1 MKTKKNKKMAAL
13 GIGYIIL
20 ILGCICVLLPLLWMV
35 ITSLKSM
42 ADITLSKGLELF
54 PSGPSIENF
63 INIWKEYPI
72 ATYITNSMITVGGST
87 LVGVTCAALCAYGL
101 SRYEF
106 KGKAFLLSFLL
117 VTQMFPAVM
126 KIIPYYKILVTMGLN
141 NTRVGLL
148 VVYASFSIP
157 FCTWMMYGYFKS
169 IPTGLDE
176 AARVDGS
183 NAFHTFY
190 KVILPI
196 AVPGLVATVIYA
208 FLQNWN
214 EYMFASVLMSAD
226 AKKTIT
232 YAISTMADAYKIQ
245 WNYLMCA
252 AIISSVPTLA
262 VFMVMQKYLIAG
274 MTAGAVKE

>member
-1 MKTKKNKKMAAL
+1 MTKTNKNRLVLLL
-13 GIGYIIL
+13 GYVVL
-20 ILGCICVLLPLLWMV
+20 ITGCLCVLLPLSWMV

-42 ADITLSKGLELF
+42 TDITLSKGLKLF
-54 PSGPSIENF
+54 PSGPTLENF
-63 INIWKEYPI
+63 ANIWKEYPI
-72 ATYITNSMITVGGST
+72 ATYIKNSIIAVGGST
-87 LVGVTCAALCAYGL
+87 IFGVICAALCGYGL

-106 KGKAFLLSFLL
+106 RGKALLLSFLL

-126 KIIPYYKILVTMGLN
+126 KIIPYYKILVSLHLN
-141 NTRVGLL
+141 NTRTGLL
-148 VVYASFSIP
+148 VVYASFGIP
-157 FCTWMMYGYFKS
+157 FCTWMMYGYFRS

-183 NAFHTFY
+183 SAFYTFY
-190 KVILPI
+190 KIILPI
-196 AVPGLVATVIYA
+196 ALPGLVATVIYA

-214 EYMFASVLMSAD
+214 EYRFASVLMSAD
-226 AKKTIT
+226 EKKTIT

-252 AIISSVPTLA
+252 AMISSVPTLA
-262 VFMVMQKYLIAG
+262 VFTVMQKYLIAG

>member
-1 MKTKKNKKMAAL
+1 MTKTNKNRLVLLL
-13 GIGYIIL
+13 GYVVL
-20 ILGCICVLLPLLWMV
+20 ITGCLCVLLPLSWMV

-42 ADITLSKGLELF
+42 TDITLSKGLKLF
-54 PSGPSIENF
+54 PSGPTLENF
-63 INIWKEYPI
+63 ANIWKEYPI
-72 ATYITNSMITVGGST
+72 ATYIKNSIIAVGGST
-87 LVGVTCAALCAYGL
+87 IFGVICAALCGYGL

-106 KGKAFLLSFLL
+106 RGKALLLSFLL

-126 KIIPYYKILVTMGLN
+126 KIIPYYKILVSLHLN
-141 NTRVGLL
+141 NTRTGLL
-148 VVYASFSIP
+148 VVYASFGIP
-157 FCTWMMYGYFKS
+157 FCTWMMYGYFRS

-183 NAFHTFY
+183 SAFYTFY
-190 KVILPI
+190 KIILPI
-196 AVPGLVATVIYA
+196 ALPGLVATAIYA

-226 AKKTIT
+226 EKKTIT

-252 AIISSVPTLA
+252 AMISSVPTLA
-262 VFMVMQKYLIAG
+262 VFTVMQKYLIAG

>member
-1 MKTKKNKKMAAL
+1 MTKKSKNRLVLSL
-13 GIGYIIL
+13 GYL
-20 ILGCICVLLPLLWMV
+20 VLTVGCLCVLLPLSWMV

-42 ADITLSKGLELF
+42 ADITLSKGIDLF
-54 PSGPSIENF
+54 PSGPTFENF

-72 ATYITNSMITVGGST
+72 ASYIKNSLVAVGGST
-87 LVGVTCAALCAYGL
+87 VFGVVCAALCGYGL

-126 KIIPYYKILVTMGLN
+126 KIIPYYKILVSVHLN
-141 NTRVGLL
+141 NTALGLL
-148 VVYASFSIP
+148 IVYASFSIP

-183 NAFHTFY
+183 SALHTFF
-190 KVILPI
+190 KIILPI

-214 EYMFASVLMSAD
+214 EYMFASVLMSSD
-226 AKKTIT
+226 EKKTIT

-252 AIISSVPTLA
+252 AMISSVPTLG
-262 VFMVMQKYLIAG
+262 VFVIMQKYLIAG

>member
-1 MKTKKNKKMAAL
+1 MTSKGKNRLFTCIGYLIL
-13 GIGYIIL
+13 GIGC
-20 ILGCICVLLPLLWMV
+20 LGVLLPLSWMV

-42 ADITLSKGLELF
+42 ADITLSRGLTLF
-54 PSGPSIENF
+54 PSGPTLENF
-63 INIWKEYPI
+63 VNIWKEYPI
-72 ATYITNSMITVGGST
+72 ATYIKNSIVAVGGST
-87 LVGVTCAALCAYGL
+87 VIGVVCAALCGYGL
-101 SRYEF
+101 SRYQF

-126 KIIPYYKILVTMGLN
+126 KIIPYYKILVSVHLN
-141 NTRVGLL
+141 NTQIGLM

-169 IPTGLDE
+169 ISTGLDE

-183 NAFHTFY
+183 SAFNTFL
-190 KVILPI
+190 KIILPI
-196 AVPGLVATVIYA
+196 ALPGLVATIIYA

-226 AKKTIT
+226 EKKTIT

-262 VFMVMQKYLIAG
+262 VFTVMQKYLIAG

>member
-1 MKTKKNKKMAAL
+1 MTKNGKERIVL
-13 GIGYIIL
+13 TFGYL
-20 ILGCICVLLPLLWMV
+20 ILLIGCAMVLLPLSWMV

-42 ADITLSKGLELF
+42 ADITLSKGLTLF
-54 PSGPSIENF
+54 PSGPTLENYV
-63 INIWKEYPI
+63 NIWKEYPI
-72 ATYITNSMITVGGST
+72 AVYIKNSAIAVGGST
-87 LVGVTCAALCAYGL
+87 IFGVVCASLCGYGL

-126 KIIPYYKILVTMGLN
+126 KIIPYYKILTTIHLN
-141 NTRVGLL
+141 NTRIGLL
-148 VVYASFSIP
+148 IVYASFSIP

-183 NAFHTFY
+183 SALYTFW
-190 KVILPI
+190 KIILPL
-196 AVPGLVATVIYA
+196 ALPGLVATVIYA

-214 EYMFASVLMSAD
+214 EYMFASVLMSD
-226 AKKTIT
+226 DTKKTIT
-232 YAISTMADAYKIQ
+232 YAISTMSDAYRIQ

-252 AIISSVPTLA
+252 AIISSAPTLA
-262 VFMVMQKYLIAG
+262 IFVVLQKHLIAG

>member
-1 MKTKKNKKMAAL
+1 MTSKGKNRLFTCIGYLIL
-13 GIGYIIL
+13 GIGC
-20 ILGCICVLLPLLWMV
+20 LGVLLPLSWMV

-42 ADITLSKGLELF
+42 ADITLSRGLTLF
-54 PSGPSIENF
+54 PSGPTLENCV
-63 INIWKEYPI
+63 NIWKEYPI
-72 ATYITNSMITVGGST
+72 ATYIKNSIVAVGGST
-87 LVGVTCAALCAYGL
+87 VIGVVCAALCGYGL
-101 SRYEF
+101 SRYQF

-126 KIIPYYKILVTMGLN
+126 KIIPYYKILVSVHLN
-141 NTRVGLL
+141 NTQIGLM

-169 IPTGLDE
+169 ISTGLDE

-183 NAFHTFY
+183 SAFNTFL
-190 KVILPI
+190 KIILPI
-196 AVPGLVATVIYA
+196 ALPGLVATIIYA

-226 AKKTIT
+226 EKKTIT

-252 AIISSVPTLA
+252 AMISSVPTLT
-262 VFMVMQKYLIAG
+262 VFVVMQKYLIAG

>member
-1 MKTKKNKKMAAL
+1 MTKKNKNKAVLLM
-13 GIGYIIL
+13 GYVIL
-20 ILGCICVLLPLLWMV
+20 ILGCLLVLLPLSWMG

-54 PSGPSIENF
+54 PSGPSLGNF
-63 INIWKEYPI
+63 ISIWKEYPI
-72 ATYITNSMITVGGST
+72 AVYIKNSLITVGGST
-87 LVGVTCAALCAYGL
+87 AFGVVCAALCGYGL

-106 KGKAFLLSFLL
+106 KGKAFILSFLL

-126 KIIPYYKILVTMGLN
+126 KIIPYYKILCSVNLN
-141 NTRVGLL
+141 NTRLGLL

-183 NAFHTFY
+183 SAFHTFY
-190 KVILPI
+190 KIILPI
-196 AVPGLVATVIYA
+196 ALPGLVATVIYA

-226 AKKTIT
+226 DKKTIT

-252 AIISSVPTLA
+252 AVISSVPTLA
-262 VFMVMQKYLIAG
+262 VFVAMQRYLIAG

>member
-1 MKTKKNKKMAAL
+1 MTKTNKNRLVLLL
-13 GIGYIIL
+13 GYVVL
-20 ILGCICVLLPLLWMV
+20 ITGCLCVLLPLSWMV

-42 ADITLSKGLELF
+42 TDITLSKGLKLF
-54 PSGPSIENF
+54 PSGPTLENF
-63 INIWKEYPI
+63 ANIWKEYPI
-72 ATYITNSMITVGGST
+72 ATYIKNSIIAVGGST
-87 LVGVTCAALCAYGL
+87 IFGVICAALCGYGL

-106 KGKAFLLSFLL
+106 RGKALLLSFLL

-126 KIIPYYKILVTMGLN
+126 KIIPYYKILVSLHLN
-141 NTRVGLL
+141 NTRTGLL
-148 VVYASFSIP
+148 VVYASFRIP
-157 FCTWMMYGYFKS
+157 FCPWMMYGYFRS

-183 NAFHTFY
+183 SAFYTFY
-190 KVILPI
+190 KIILPI
-196 AVPGLVATVIYA
+196 ALPGLVATVIYA

-226 AKKTIT
+226 EKKTIT

-252 AIISSVPTLA
+252 AMISSVPTLA
-262 VFMVMQKYLIAG
+262 VFTVMQKYLIAG

>member
-1 MKTKKNKKMAAL
+1 MTKKSKNRVVL
-13 GIGYIIL
+13 SVGYFIL
-20 ILGCICVLLPLLWMV
+20 AFGCMCVLLPLSWMV

-42 ADITLSKGLELF
+42 ADITLSRGLKLF
-54 PSGPSIENF
+54 PSGPTLENF
-63 INIWKEYPI
+63 VNIWKEYPI
-72 ATYITNSMITVGGST
+72 ATYIKNSLIAVGGST
-87 LVGVTCAALCAYGL
+87 VFGVVCAALCGYGL

-126 KIIPYYKILVTMGLN
+126 KIIPYYKILVTVHLN
-141 NTRVGLL
+141 NTRLGLL
-148 VVYASFSIP
+148 IVYASFSIP

-183 NAFHTFY
+183 SAFHTFY
-190 KVILPI
+190 RIILPI
-196 AVPGLVATVIYA
+196 ALPGLVATVIYA

-226 AKKTIT
+226 TKKTIT

-252 AIISSVPTLA
+252 AMISSVPTLA
-262 VFMVMQKYLIAG
+262 VFVVMQKYLIAG

>member
-1 MKTKKNKKMAAL
+1 MTRTNKNRLVLLL
-13 GIGYIIL
+13 GYVVL
-20 ILGCICVLLPLLWMV
+20 ITGCLLVLLPLSWMV

-42 ADITLSKGLELF
+42 ADITLSRGLKLF
-54 PSGPSIENF
+54 PSGPTLENF
-63 INIWKEYPI
+63 VNIWKEYPI
-72 ATYITNSMITVGGST
+72 ATYIKNSAIAVGGST
-87 LVGVTCAALCAYGL
+87 IFGVVCAALCGYGL

-106 KGKAFLLSFLL
+106 KGKALLLSFLL

-126 KIIPYYKILVTMGLN
+126 KIIPYYKILVSLHLN
-141 NTRVGLL
+141 NTRTGLL
-148 VVYASFSIP
+148 IVYASFSIP

-183 NAFHTFY
+183 SAFHTFY
-190 KVILPI
+190 RIIMPI
-196 AVPGLVATVIYA
+196 ALPGLVATVIYA

-226 AKKTIT
+226 EKKTIT

-252 AIISSVPTLA
+252 AMISSVPTLA
-262 VFMVMQKYLIAG
+262 VFTVMQKYLIAG

>member
-1 MKTKKNKKMAAL
+1 MTKKNKNRIVFAL
-13 GIGYIIL
+13 GYL
-20 ILGCICVLLPLLWMV
+20 ILTIGCLGVLLPLSWMG

-42 ADITLSKGLELF
+42 ADITLSKGLGLF
-54 PSGPSIENF
+54 RSGPSLENY

-72 ATYITNSMITVGGST
+72 AVYIKNSIISVGGST
-87 LVGVTCAALCAYGL
+87 AFGVICAALCGYGL
-101 SRYEF
+101 SRYDF
-106 KGKAFLLSFLL
+106 KGKSFLLGFLL

-126 KIIPYYKILVTMGLN
+126 KIIPYYKILCSVNLN
-141 NTRVGLL
+141 NTRTGLL

-183 NAFHTFY
+183 SAFHTFY
-190 KVILPI
+190 KIILPI
-196 AVPGLVATVIYA
+196 ALPGLVATVIYA

-226 AKKTIT
+226 EKKTIT

-252 AIISSVPTLA
+252 ALISSIPTLA
-262 VFMVMQKYLIAG
+262 VFVIMQKYLIAG

>member
-1 MKTKKNKKMAAL
+1 MTKTNKNRLVLLL
-13 GIGYIIL
+13 GYVVL
-20 ILGCICVLLPLLWMV
+20 ITGCLCVLLPLSWMV

-42 ADITLSKGLELF
+42 TDITLSKGLKLF
-54 PSGPSIENF
+54 PSGPTLENF
-63 INIWKEYPI
+63 ANIWKEYPI
-72 ATYITNSMITVGGST
+72 ATYIKNSIIAVGGST
-87 LVGVTCAALCAYGL
+87 IFGVICAALCGYGL

-106 KGKAFLLSFLL
+106 RGKALLLSFLL

-126 KIIPYYKILVTMGLN
+126 KIIPYYKILVSLHLN
-141 NTRVGLL
+141 NTRTGLL
-148 VVYASFSIP
+148 VVYASFGIP
-157 FCTWMMYGYFKS
+157 FCTWMMYGYFRS

-183 NAFHTFY
+183 SAFYTFY
-190 KVILPI
+190 KIILPI
-196 AVPGLVATVIYA
+196 ALPGLVATVIYA

-226 AKKTIT
+226 EKKTIT
-232 YAISTMADAYKIQ
+232 YAISTIADAYKIQ

-252 AIISSVPTLA
+252 AMISSVPTLA
-262 VFMVMQKYLIAG
+262 VFTVMQKYLIAG

>member
-1 MKTKKNKKMAAL
+1 MTKKNKNQLVLTL
-13 GIGYIIL
+13 GYMFLIIGCL
-20 ILGCICVLLPLLWMV
+20 CVLLPLSWMV

-42 ADITLSKGLELF
+42 ADITLSKGLTLF
-54 PSGPSIENF
+54 PSGPSLENF
-63 INIWKEYPI
+63 INIWKDYPI
-72 ATYITNSMITVGGST
+72 ASYIKNSLITVGGST
-87 LVGVTCAALCAYGL
+87 VFGVVCAALCGYGL

-126 KIIPYYKILVTMGLN
+126 KIIPYYKILVSLNLN
-141 NTRVGLL
+141 NTKVGLL
-148 VVYASFSIP
+148 IVYASFSIP
-157 FCTWMMYGYFKS
+157 FCTWMMFGYFKS

-183 NAFHTFY
+183 SAFHTFY

-196 AVPGLVATVIYA
+196 ALPGVVATVIYA

-226 AKKTIT
+226 EKKTIT

-252 AIISSVPTLA
+252 AIISSIPTLL
-262 VFMVMQKYLIAG
+262 VFVVMQKYLIAG

>member
-1 MKTKKNKKMAAL
+1 
-13 GIGYIIL
+13 
-20 ILGCICVLLPLLWMV
+20 
-35 ITSLKSM
+35 
-42 ADITLSKGLELF
+42 
-54 PSGPSIENF
+54 
-63 INIWKEYPI
+63 
-72 ATYITNSMITVGGST
+72 
-87 LVGVTCAALCAYGL
+87 
-101 SRYEF
+101 
-106 KGKAFLLSFLL
+106 
-117 VTQMFPAVM
+117 M
-126 KIIPYYKILVTMGLN
+126 KIIPYYKILVNLHLN
-141 NTRVGLL
+141 NTRTGLL

-183 NAFHTFY
+183 SALYTFY
-190 KVILPI
+190 KIILPI
-196 AVPGLVATVIYA
+196 AIPGLVATIIYA

-226 AKKTIT
+226 EKKTIT

-252 AIISSVPTLA
+252 AMISSVPTLA
-262 VFMVMQKYLIAG
+262 VFVVMQKYLIAG

>member
-1 MKTKKNKKMAAL
+1 MTKTNKNRLVLLL
-13 GIGYIIL
+13 GYVVL
-20 ILGCICVLLPLLWMV
+20 ITGCLCVLLPLSWMV

-42 ADITLSKGLELF
+42 TDITLSKGLKLF
-54 PSGPSIENF
+54 PSGPTLENF
-63 INIWKEYPI
+63 ANIWKEYPI
-72 ATYITNSMITVGGST
+72 ATYIKNSIIAVGGST
-87 LVGVTCAALCAYGL
+87 IFGVICAALCGYGL

-106 KGKAFLLSFLL
+106 RGKALLLSFLL

-126 KIIPYYKILVTMGLN
+126 KIIPYYKILVSLHLN
-141 NTRVGLL
+141 NTRTGLL
-148 VVYASFSIP
+148 VVYASFGIP
-157 FCTWMMYGYFKS
+157 FCTWMIYGYFRS

-183 NAFHTFY
+183 SAFYTFY
-190 KVILPI
+190 KIILPI
-196 AVPGLVATVIYA
+196 ALPGLVATVIYA

-226 AKKTIT
+226 EKKTIT

-252 AIISSVPTLA
+252 AMISSVPTLA
-262 VFMVMQKYLIAG
+262 VFTVMQKYLIAG

>member
-1 MKTKKNKKMAAL
+1 MTKKSKDKLVLTL
-13 GIGYIIL
+13 GYSIL
-20 ILGCICVLLPLLWMV
+20 IIGCLLVLLPLSWMV

-42 ADITLSKGLELF
+42 VDITLSRGLALF
-54 PSGPSIENF
+54 PSGPTLENF
-63 INIWKEYPI
+63 VNIWKEYPI
-72 ATYITNSMITVGGST
+72 AAYIKNSVITVGGST
-87 LVGVTCAALCAYGL
+87 LFSVACAALCGYGV

-106 KGKAFLLSFLL
+106 KGKEFLLSFLL

-126 KIIPYYKILVTMGLN
+126 KIIPYYKILCTVHLN
-141 NTRVGLL
+141 NTRIGLL
-148 VVYASFSIP
+148 IVYASFSIP

-183 NAFHTFY
+183 SAFNTFF
-190 KVILPI
+190 KIVLPI
-196 AVPGLVATVIYA
+196 AMPGLVATVIYA

-226 AKKTIT
+226 EKKTIT

-252 AIISSVPTLA
+252 AIISSMPTLV
-262 VFMVMQKYLIAG
+262 VFVAMQKYLIAG

>member
-1 MKTKKNKKMAAL
+1 MTKQQKAAL
-13 GIGYIIL
+13 VRTAGYLIL
-20 ILGCICVLLPLLWMV
+20 LLGCICVLLPLSWMV

-42 ADITLSKGLELF
+42 ADITLSRGLKLF
-54 PSGPSIENF
+54 PSGPTLGNF
-63 INIWKEYPI
+63 VNIWKEYPI
-72 ATYITNSMITVGGST
+72 ATYIKNSAIAVGGLT
-87 LVGVTCAALCAYGL
+87 IFGVICAALCGYGL

-106 KGKAFLLSFLL
+106 KGKAFLLNFLL

-126 KIIPYYKILVTMGLN
+126 KIIPYYKILVNLHLN
-141 NTRVGLL
+141 NTRSGLL
-148 VVYASFSIP
+148 IVYASFSIP

-183 NAFHTFY
+183 SAFHTFY
-190 KVILPI
+190 KIILPI
-196 AVPGLVATVIYA
+196 AIPGLVATVIYA

-226 AKKTIT
+226 EKKTIT

-252 AIISSVPTLA
+252 AMISSVPTLA
-262 VFMVMQKYLIAG
+262 VFVVMQKYLIAG

>member
-1 MKTKKNKKMAAL
+1 MTKKQKSTAVMTV
-13 GIGYIIL
+13 GYLIL
-20 ILGCICVLLPLLWMV
+20 VLGCICVLLPLSWMV

-42 ADITLSKGLELF
+42 ADITLSRGLKLF
-54 PSGPSIENF
+54 PSGPTLENF
-63 INIWKEYPI
+63 VNIWKEYPI
-72 ATYITNSMITVGGST
+72 ATYIKNSAIAVGGST
-87 LVGVTCAALCAYGL
+87 VFGVVCAALCGYGL

-106 KGKAFLLSFLL
+106 KGKAFLLNFLL

-126 KIIPYYKILVTMGLN
+126 KIIPYYKILVNLHLN
-141 NTRVGLL
+141 NTRTGLL
-148 VVYASFSIP
+148 IVYASFSIP

-183 NAFHTFY
+183 SAFHTFY
-190 KVILPI
+190 KIILPI
-196 AVPGLVATVIYA
+196 AIPGLVATVIYA

-226 AKKTIT
+226 EKKTIT

-262 VFMVMQKYLIAG
+262 VFVVMQKYLIAG

>member
-1 MKTKKNKKMAAL
+1 MTSKGKNRL
-13 GIGYIIL
+13 FSCIGYL
-20 ILGCICVLLPLLWMV
+20 ILCIGCLCVLLPLSWMV

-42 ADITLSKGLELF
+42 ADITLSKGLTLF
-54 PSGPSIENF
+54 PSGPTLENF

-72 ATYITNSMITVGGST
+72 AVYIKNSVVAVGGST
-87 LVGVTCAALCAYGL
+87 VIGVVCAALCGYGL
-101 SRYEF
+101 SRYQF

-126 KIIPYYKILVTMGLN
+126 KIIPYYKILVSVHLN
-141 NTRVGLL
+141 NTQIGLMI
-148 VVYASFSIP
+148 VYASFSIP

-169 IPTGLDE
+169 ISTGLDE

-183 NAFHTFY
+183 SAFNTFL
-190 KVILPI
+190 KIILPI
-196 AVPGLVATVIYA
+196 ALPGLVATIIYA

-226 AKKTIT
+226 EKKTIT

-252 AIISSVPTLA
+252 AMISSVPTLT
-262 VFMVMQKYLIAG
+262 VFVVMQKYLIAG

>member
-1 MKTKKNKKMAAL
+1 MTKTNKNRLVLLL
-13 GIGYIIL
+13 GYVVL
-20 ILGCICVLLPLLWMV
+20 ITGCLCVLLPLSWMV

-42 ADITLSKGLELF
+42 TDITLSKGLKLF
-54 PSGPSIENF
+54 PSGPTLENF
-63 INIWKEYPI
+63 ANIWKEYPI
-72 ATYITNSMITVGGST
+72 ATYIKNSIIAVGGST
-87 LVGVTCAALCAYGL
+87 IFGVICAALCGYGL

-106 KGKAFLLSFLL
+106 RGKALLLSFLL

-126 KIIPYYKILVTMGLN
+126 KIIPYYKILVSLHLN
-141 NTRVGLL
+141 NTRTGLL
-148 VVYASFSIP
+148 VVYASFGIP
-157 FCTWMMYGYFKS
+157 FCTWMMYGYFRS

-183 NAFHTFY
+183 SDFYTFY
-190 KVILPI
+190 KIILPI
-196 AVPGLVATVIYA
+196 ALPGLVATVIYA

-226 AKKTIT
+226 EKKTIT

-252 AIISSVPTLA
+252 AMISSVPTLA
-262 VFMVMQKYLIAG
+262 VFTVMQKYLIAG

>member
-1 MKTKKNKKMAAL
+1 MTSKGKNRLFTCIGYLIL
-13 GIGYIIL
+13 GIGC
-20 ILGCICVLLPLLWMV
+20 LGVLLPLSWMV

-42 ADITLSKGLELF
+42 ADITLSRGLTLF
-54 PSGPSIENF
+54 PSGPTLENF
-63 INIWKEYPI
+63 VNIWKEYPI
-72 ATYITNSMITVGGST
+72 ATYIKNSIVAVGGST
-87 LVGVTCAALCAYGL
+87 VIGVVCAALCGYGL
-101 SRYEF
+101 SRYQF

-126 KIIPYYKILVTMGLN
+126 KIIPYYKILVSVHLN
-141 NTRVGLL
+141 NTQIGLM

-169 IPTGLDE
+169 ISTGLDE

-183 NAFHTFY
+183 SAFNTFL
-190 KVILPI
+190 KIILPI
-196 AVPGLVATVIYA
+196 ALPGLVATIIYA

-226 AKKTIT
+226 EKKTIT

-252 AIISSVPTLA
+252 AMISSVPTLT
-262 VFMVMQKYLIAG
+262 VFVVMEKYLIAG

>member
-1 MKTKKNKKMAAL
+1 MTKTNKNRLVLLL
-13 GIGYIIL
+13 GYVVL
-20 ILGCICVLLPLLWMV
+20 ITGCLCVLLPLSWMV

-42 ADITLSKGLELF
+42 TDITLSKGLKLF
-54 PSGPSIENF
+54 PSGPTLENF
-63 INIWKEYPI
+63 ANIWKEYPI
-72 ATYITNSMITVGGST
+72 ATYIKNSIIAVGGST
-87 LVGVTCAALCAYGL
+87 IFGVICAALCGYGL

-106 KGKAFLLSFLL
+106 RGKALLLSFLL

-126 KIIPYYKILVTMGLN
+126 KIIPYYKILVSLHLN
-141 NTRVGLL
+141 NTRTGLL
-148 VVYASFSIP
+148 VVYASFGIP
-157 FCTWMMYGYFKS
+157 FCTWMMYGYFRS

-183 NAFHTFY
+183 SAFYTFY
-190 KVILPI
+190 KIILPI
-196 AVPGLVATVIYA
+196 ALPGLVATVIYA
-208 FLQNWN
+208 FLKNWN

-226 AKKTIT
+226 EKKTIT

-252 AIISSVPTLA
+252 AMISSVPTLA
-262 VFMVMQKYLIAG
+262 VFTVMQKYLIAG

>member
-1 MKTKKNKKMAAL
+1 MTKKSKDKLVLTL
-13 GIGYIIL
+13 GYSIL
-20 ILGCICVLLPLLWMV
+20 IIGCLLVLLPLSWMV

-42 ADITLSKGLELF
+42 ADITLSRGLALF
-54 PSGPSIENF
+54 PSGPTLENF
-63 INIWKEYPI
+63 VNIWKEYPI
-72 ATYITNSMITVGGST
+72 AAYIKNSVITVGGST
-87 LVGVTCAALCAYGL
+87 LFSVACAALCGYGV

-106 KGKAFLLSFLL
+106 KGKEFLLSFLL

-126 KIIPYYKILVTMGLN
+126 KIIPYYKILCTVHLN
-141 NTRVGLL
+141 NTRIGLL
-148 VVYASFSIP
+148 IVYASFSIP

-183 NAFHTFY
+183 SAFNTFF
-190 KVILPI
+190 KIVLPI
-196 AVPGLVATVIYA
+196 AMPGLVATVIYA

-226 AKKTIT
+226 EKKTIT

-252 AIISSVPTLA
+252 AIISSMPTLV
-262 VFMVMQKYLIAG
+262 VFVAMQKYLIAG

>member
-1 MKTKKNKKMAAL
+1 MTKTNKNRLVLLL
-13 GIGYIIL
+13 GYVVL
-20 ILGCICVLLPLLWMV
+20 ITGCLCVLLPLSWMV

-42 ADITLSKGLELF
+42 TDITLSKGLKLF
-54 PSGPSIENF
+54 PSGPTLENF
-63 INIWKEYPI
+63 ANIWKEYPI
-72 ATYITNSMITVGGST
+72 ATYIKNSIIAVGGST
-87 LVGVTCAALCAYGL
+87 IFGVICAALCGYGL

-106 KGKAFLLSFLL
+106 RGKALLLSFLL

-126 KIIPYYKILVTMGLN
+126 KIIPYYKILVSLHLN
-141 NTRVGLL
+141 NTRTGLL
-148 VVYASFSIP
+148 VVYASFGIP
-157 FCTWMMYGYFKS
+157 FCTWMMYGYFRS

-183 NAFHTFY
+183 SAFYTFY
-190 KVILPI
+190 KIILPI
-196 AVPGLVATVIYA
+196 ALPGLVATVIYA

-226 AKKTIT
+226 EKKTIT

-252 AIISSVPTLA
+252 AMISSVPTLV
-262 VFMVMQKYLIAG
+262 VFVAMQKYLIAG

>member
-1 MKTKKNKKMAAL
+1 MTKKSKDRMVL
-13 GIGYIIL
+13 MIGYL
-20 ILGCICVLLPLLWMV
+20 ILAIGCLSVLLPLSWMV

-54 PSGPSIENF
+54 PTGPTLENF
-63 INIWKEYPI
+63 VNIWKDYPI
-72 ATYITNSMITVGGST
+72 ATYIKNSAIAVGGST
-87 LVGVTCAALCAYGL
+87 VFGVVCAALCGYGL

-126 KIIPYYKILVTMGLN
+126 KIIPYYNIINTIHLN
-141 NTRVGLL
+141 NTRIGLL
-148 VVYASFSIP
+148 IVYASFSIP

-183 NAFHTFY
+183 SAFRTFY
-190 KVILPI
+190 KIILPL
-196 AVPGLVATVIYA
+196 ALPGLVATVIYA

-226 AKKTIT
+226 EMKTIT
-232 YAISTMADAYKIQ
+232 YAISTMADAYRIQ

-252 AIISSVPTLA
+252 AMISSVPTLA
-262 VFMVMQKYLIAG
+262 IFVLMQKHLIAG

>member
-1 MKTKKNKKMAAL
+1 MTKKQKHTL
-13 GIGYIIL
+13 VVTVGYL
-20 ILGCICVLLPLLWMV
+20 ILVLGCLCVLLPLSWMV

-42 ADITLSKGLELF
+42 ADITLSKGIQLF
-54 PSGPSIENF
+54 PSGPTLENF
-63 INIWKEYPI
+63 VNIWKEYPI
-72 ATYITNSMITVGGST
+72 ATYIKNSAIAVGGST
-87 LVGVTCAALCAYGL
+87 VFGVVCAALCGYGL

-106 KGKAFLLSFLL
+106 KGKEFLLSFLL

-126 KIIPYYKILVTMGLN
+126 KIIPYYKILVNIHLN
-141 NTRVGLL
+141 NTRAGLL
-148 VVYASFSIP
+148 IVYASFSIP

-183 NAFHTFY
+183 SALYTFY
-190 KVILPI
+190 KIILPI

-226 AKKTIT
+226 EKKTIT

-262 VFMVMQKYLIAG
+262 VFVVMQKYLIAG

>member
-1 MKTKKNKKMAAL
+1 M
-13 GIGYIIL
+13 
-20 ILGCICVLLPLLWMV
+20 
-35 ITSLKSM
+35 
-42 ADITLSKGLELF
+42 
-54 PSGPSIENF
+54 
-63 INIWKEYPI
+63 
-72 ATYITNSMITVGGST
+72 
-87 LVGVTCAALCAYGL
+87 
-101 SRYEF
+101 
-106 KGKAFLLSFLL
+106 LSFLL

-126 KIIPYYKILVTMGLN
+126 KIIPYYKILVSVHLN
-141 NTRVGLL
+141 NTQIGLM

-169 IPTGLDE
+169 ISTGLDE

-183 NAFHTFY
+183 SAFNTFL
-190 KVILPI
+190 KIILPI
-196 AVPGLVATVIYA
+196 ALPGLVATIIYA

-226 AKKTIT
+226 EKKTIT

-252 AIISSVPTLA
+252 AMISSVPTLT
-262 VFMVMQKYLIAG
+262 VFVVMQKYLIAG

>member
-1 MKTKKNKKMAAL
+1 MTKKSKNR
-13 GIGYIIL
+13 IIL
-20 ILGCICVLLPLLWMV
+20 SISYLILIIGCLFVLLPLAWMV
-35 ITSLKSM
+35 VTSLKSM
-42 ADITLSKGLELF
+42 TDITLSKGLKLF
-54 PSGPSIENF
+54 PSGPTLDNYV
-63 INIWKEYPI
+63 NIWKDYPI
-72 ATYITNSMITVGGST
+72 ATYIKNSLIAVGGST
-87 LVGVTCAALCAYGL
+87 IFGVICAALCGYGL

-106 KGKAFLLSFLL
+106 KGKEFLLSFLL
-117 VTQMFPAVM
+117 ITQMFPAVM
-126 KIIPYYKILVTMGLN
+126 KIIPYYKILCSINLN

-148 VVYASFSIP
+148 IVYASFSIP

-183 NAFHTFY
+183 SAFTTFY
-190 KVILPI
+190 RIILPI
-196 AVPGLVATVIYA
+196 AIPGLVATVIYA

-226 AKKTIT
+226 EKKTIT
-232 YAISTMADAYKIQ
+232 YAISTMADSYKVQ

-252 AIISSVPTLA
+252 AIISSVPTLS
-262 VFMVMQKYLIAG
+262 VFVVMQKYLIAG

>member
-1 MKTKKNKKMAAL
+1 MTSKGKNRLFTCIGYLIL
-13 GIGYIIL
+13 GIGC
-20 ILGCICVLLPLLWMV
+20 LGVLLPLSWMV

-42 ADITLSKGLELF
+42 ADITLSRGLTLF
-54 PSGPSIENF
+54 PSGPTLENF
-63 INIWKEYPI
+63 VNIWMEYPI
-72 ATYITNSMITVGGST
+72 ATYIKNSIVAVGGST
-87 LVGVTCAALCAYGL
+87 VIGVVCAALCGYGL
-101 SRYEF
+101 SRYQF

-126 KIIPYYKILVTMGLN
+126 KIIPYYKILVSVHLN
-141 NTRVGLL
+141 NTQIGLM

-169 IPTGLDE
+169 ISTGLDE

-183 NAFHTFY
+183 SAFNTFL
-190 KVILPI
+190 KIILPI
-196 AVPGLVATVIYA
+196 ALPGLVATIIYA

-226 AKKTIT
+226 EKKTIT

-252 AIISSVPTLA
+252 AMISSVPTLT
-262 VFMVMQKYLIAG
+262 VFVVMQKYLIAG

>member
-1 MKTKKNKKMAAL
+1 MTSKGKNRLFTCIGYLIL
-13 GIGYIIL
+13 GIGC
-20 ILGCICVLLPLLWMV
+20 LGVLLPLSWMV

-42 ADITLSKGLELF
+42 ADITLSRGLTLF
-54 PSGPSIENF
+54 PSGPTLENF
-63 INIWKEYPI
+63 VNIWKEYPI
-72 ATYITNSMITVGGST
+72 ATYIKNSIVAVGGST
-87 LVGVTCAALCAYGL
+87 VIGVVCAALCGYGL
-101 SRYEF
+101 SRYQF

-126 KIIPYYKILVTMGLN
+126 KIIPYYKILVSVHLN
-141 NTRVGLL
+141 NTQIGLM

-169 IPTGLDE
+169 ISTGLDE
-176 AARVDGS
+176 AAWVDGS
-183 NAFHTFY
+183 SAFNTFL
-190 KVILPI
+190 KIILPI
-196 AVPGLVATVIYA
+196 ALPGLVATIIYA

-226 AKKTIT
+226 EKKTIT

-252 AIISSVPTLA
+252 AMISSVPTLT
-262 VFMVMQKYLIAG
+262 VFVVMQKYLIAG